1 MHLLTLLYK
10 KNIDFRDFHYNSII
24 FYTHSLKWEM
34 QSFSLLRQQKKK
46 EKHTHQFAINL
57 N

>member
-24 FYTHSLKWEM
+24 FYTHSLKMGNAIIFFIETT
-34 QSFSLLRQQKKK
+34 KKK
-46 EKHTHQFAINL
+46 EKDTHQFAINL